1 MRVIRAILSAGL
13 IATLPACLATKVVTV
28 PVGLAV
34 DAAGVAGK
42 GVVWVGGTAV
52 RVTGDALD
60 GPDEKIRLDV
70 TYKNGKHVRKTI
82 KKKNLERELKKLG
95 KKGKIVDVEVSPA
108 D

>member
-1 MRVIRAILSAGL
+1 MRIIRAILLAAVFT
-13 IATLPACLATKVVTV
+13 IASGCVASKVVTV

-34 DAAGVAGK
+34 DAVGVAGK

-60 GPDEKIRLDV
+60 GPDEMIRLDV
-70 TYKNGKHVRKTI
+70 TYKSGKHTRKTI
-82 KKKNLERELKKLG
+82 KKKYLERELKKLG